1 MTHQATTD
9 QVNPQNHPGKDVYA
23 VIGNPIAHSKS
34 PIIHAF
40 FAKQTNQAI
49 HYGRIFSEL
58 NSFKETANQFFAD
71 GGKGLNITVPFKLEA
86 YELAQKKT
94 ARAELA
100 KAANVLWF
108 KDGQLWCDNTDGVG
122 LTRDLQRLLKRQQS
136 SLKNAKV
143 LILGAGGAAQGVID
157 PLIAEKVSNFMVDTG
172 FIPTSSCQSITSAD
186 LNVLEEVS
194 CGITFFTEIEI
205 ASLGILLLLMARS
218 TSTGSL
224 ISVDAYEHGIIHRKL
239 AMAIDILFFSMAN
252 NIAKIIQLMNVF
264 CVINFLRILLDL
276 QSAIHISLKSG
287 LLGCGQFFSNWLA
300 TFIKFW
306 SLVKFA
312 PPSTL

>member
-9 QVNPQNHPGKDVYA
+9 QVNPQHYPGKDVYA

-71 GGKGLNITVPFKLEA
+71 GGKGLNVTVPFKLEA

-122 LTRDLQRLLKRQQS
+122 LTRDLQRLLKRQES

-157 PLIAEKVSNFMVDTG
+157 PLMVEKVSRIAIANRTFEKAQQLVEQ
-172 FIPTSSCQSITSAD
+172 FKESAASAQVSIQ
-186 LNVLEEVS
+186 
-194 CGITFFTEIEI
+194 
-205 ASLGILLLLMARS
+205 
-218 TSTGSL
+218 
-224 ISVDAYEHGIIHRKL
+224 
-239 AMAIDILFFSMAN
+239 AIDIQQLGEIKCEAN
-252 NIAKIIQLMNVF
+252 EAFDLIINATATGLGDTSPISKEQLKAIATAKTLAYDMVYGKDTRFMGDAKELGLNASDGLGMLVEQAAVAFEIWRDLNDGQTQLD
-264 CVINFLRILLDL
+264 IDG
-276 QSAIHISLKSG
+276 AIAAVR
-287 LLGCGQFFSNWLA
+287 A
-300 TFIKFW
+300 TY
-306 SLVKFA
+306 
-312 PPSTL
+312 

>member
-100 KAANVLWF
+100 KAANVLWC

-157 PLIAEKVSNFMVDTG
+157 PLMVEKVS
-172 FIPTSSCQSITSAD
+172 Q
-186 LNVLEEVS
+186 
-194 CGITFFTEIEI
+194 
-205 ASLGILLLLMARS
+205 
-218 TSTGSL
+218 
-224 ISVDAYEHGIIHRKL
+224 
-239 AMAIDILFFSMAN
+239 
-252 NIAKIIQLMNVF
+252 KIGRAHV
-264 CVINFLRILLDL
+264 
-276 QSAIHISLKSG
+276 
-287 LLGCGQFFSNWLA
+287 
-300 TFIKFW
+300 
-306 SLVKFA
+306 
-312 PPSTL
+312 

>member
-122 LTRDLQRLLKRQQS
+122 LTRDLQRLLKSQQS

-157 PLIAEKVSNFMVDTG
+157 PLMVEKVS
-172 FIPTSSCQSITSAD
+172 QITIANRTFEKAQQLVEQFKESAASAQ
-186 LNVLEEVS
+186 VS
-194 CGITFFTEIEI
+194 
-205 ASLGILLLLMARS
+205 LQ
-218 TSTGSL
+218 
-224 ISVDAYEHGIIHRKL
+224 
-239 AMAIDILFFSMAN
+239 AIDIQQLGEIKCEAN
-252 NIAKIIQLMNVF
+252 EAFDLIINATATGLGDASPISKEQLKAIATAKTLAYDMVYGKDTRFMRDAKELGLKASDGLGMLVEQAAVAFETWRDLNDGQIQLD
-264 CVINFLRILLDL
+264 IDG
-276 QSAIHISLKSG
+276 AIAAVR
-287 LLGCGQFFSNWLA
+287 A
-300 TFIKFW
+300 TY
-306 SLVKFA
+306 
-312 PPSTL
+312 

>member
-1 MTHQATTD
+1 MTHQATID
-9 QVNPQNHPGKDVYA
+9 QVNPQHYPGKDVYA

-94 ARAELA
+94 GRAELA

-122 LTRDLQRLLKRQQS
+122 LTKDLQRLLRSQQS
-136 SLKNAKV
+136 SLSNARV

-157 PLIAEKVSNFMVDTG
+157 PLMTEKVS
-172 FIPTSSCQSITSAD
+172 QITIANRTFEKAQQLVEQFKESAASAQ
-186 LNVLEEVS
+186 VS
-194 CGITFFTEIEI
+194 
-205 ASLGILLLLMARS
+205 LQ
-218 TSTGSL
+218 
-224 ISVDAYEHGIIHRKL
+224 
-239 AMAIDILFFSMAN
+239 AIDIQQLGEIKCEAN
-252 NIAKIIQLMNVF
+252 EAFDLIINATATGLGDTSPISKEQLKVIATAKTLAYDMVYGKDTRFMRDAKELGLKASDGLGMLVEQAAVAFEIW
-264 CVINFLRILLDL
+264 RDLDDSQTNL
-276 QSAIHISLKSG
+276 DIDGAIAAVR
-287 LLGCGQFFSNWLA
+287 A
-300 TFIKFW
+300 TY
-306 SLVKFA
+306 
-312 PPSTL
+312 

>member
-122 LTRDLQRLLKRQQS
+122 LTRDLQRLLKKQNS

-157 PLIAEKVSNFMVDTG
+157 PLMAEKVSQITIANRTFEKAQQLVEQFKESTA
-172 FIPTSSCQSITSAD
+172 SSQ
-186 LNVLEEVS
+186 VS
-194 CGITFFTEIEI
+194 
-205 ASLGILLLLMARS
+205 LQ
-218 TSTGSL
+218 
-224 ISVDAYEHGIIHRKL
+224 
-239 AMAIDILFFSMAN
+239 AIDIQQLGEIKCEAN
-252 NIAKIIQLMNVF
+252 EAFDLIVNATATGLGDTSPISKEQLKAIATAKTLAYDMVYGKDTRFMRDANELGLKASDGLGMLVEQAAVAFEIWRDLNDGQTQLD
-264 CVINFLRILLDL
+264 IDG
-276 QSAIHISLKSG
+276 AIAAVR
-287 LLGCGQFFSNWLA
+287 A
-300 TFIKFW
+300 TY
-306 SLVKFA
+306 
-312 PPSTL
+312 